1 LNAAETDR
9 IAVSGIASV
18 LSLQPKRLEELPPQ
32 IKEAMK
38 YDANRMKI
46 LEVYQ
51 SEETQQYFI
60 SMVTSD
66 QKQNLIYTVLLVD
79 SICNSHELFQQ
90 IYSDARFPATLS
102 LMVVVKKQ
110 DHLKAYYLLSD
121 IKGCEYH
128 TLYVAH

>member
-1 LNAAETDR
+1 MNAAETDR

-32 IKEAMK
+32 IQEAMK

-66 QKQNLIYTVLLVD
+66 QKQNLIYNVLLVD
-79 SICNSHELFQQ
+79 SNNDSHELFQQ
-90 IYSDARFPATLS
+90 IYSDARFPATLL
-102 LMVVVKKQ
+102 LMLVVNKQ
-110 DHLKAYYLLSD
+110 DRLKAYYVQSD
-121 IKGCEYH
+121 IRGCEYH
-128 TLYVAH
+128 TLYVEH